1 MANVSIRFDG
11 GEQMTFH
18 SIPSDIAEEIYDML
32 DHYQANVTYDELKR
46 KIKNLKE
53 RYPWLA

>member
-1 MANVSIRFDG
+1 MANVSIKFDA

-18 SIPSDIAEEIYDML
+18 NIPSDIAEEIYDML
-32 DHYQANVTYDELKR
+32 DHYQVNVVYDELKR

-53 RYPWLA
+53 RYPWLE